1 MEVNRYGFNDYDVN
15 ISHHGYTFC
24 ISRANFDQNDTRRF
38 TRNAT
43 PVGVTFTR
51 ICMAAVSSALNIAY
65 FVVYLIAT
73 VSVQ

>member
-1 MEVNRYGFNDYDVN
+1 MVLMVM
-15 ISHHGYTFC
+15 TF
-24 ISRANFDQNDTRRF
+24 IYLITAIPFALAVLILTRIITRRF

-73 VSVQ
+73 VSLQ

>member
-1 MEVNRYGFNDYDVN
+1 MVLMIMTLIYLITAIPFALAVLILTR
-15 ISHHGYTFC
+15 I
-24 ISRANFDQNDTRRF
+24 ITRRF

>member
-1 MEVNRYGFNDYDVN
+1 MVLMIMTLIYLITAIPFALAVLILTRM
-15 ISHHGYTFC
+15 I
-24 ISRANFDQNDTRRF
+24 TRRF
-38 TRNAT
+38 ARNAT